1 MTLKAL
7 HNGGRDTESTKTDLE
22 PAVYFG
28 VGKLCLLPT
37 ILAKRRIRRVLLVSG
52 KCAYAASG
60 AEKCLCSFASQFEV
74 TRFSE
79 FTTNPTLAEVNMA
92 ARIINKMRSEA
103 VVAIGGGTAMD
114 IAKAAALLAAQE
126 SSVEDH
132 LNTRCPV
139 RKRDCLLI
147 LVPTTAG
154 SGSEMTSFCAIYVE
168 GTKKSLDDPLL
179 QADYVIV
186 DPNLTATLP
195 AKIAASAGLDALC
208 LAIES
213 LWSVRSTPESRGIAA
228 EALRLVV
235 KHIEKFC
242 SERSLVD
249 RLAMAR
255 AAHLAGKAINLTRTT
270 APHAVSYALTT
281 MFGIPHGHSCALTLP
296 AFLRYNAAVQSS
308 DLADPRGLGWV
319 QQRVRDIL
327 ELLDASD
334 PEAGRLRLIKLVE
347 NVGLESS
354 LSALG
359 LGPATIERILDYGFD
374 AERAGNNPRRLSTAG
389 LREVL
394 LLSF

>member
-1 MTLKAL
+1 
-7 HNGGRDTESTKTDLE
+7 
-22 PAVYFG
+22 VYFG
-28 VGKLCLLPT
+28 FGKLCLLST
-37 ILAKRRIRRVLLVSG
+37 ILTKKRIQRVLLVSG
-52 KCAYAASG
+52 KCAYAGSG
-60 AEKCLCSFASQFEV
+60 AEKCLLSFASQFEV

-79 FTTNPTLAEVNMA
+79 FASNPTLAQVEMA
-92 ARIINKMRSEA
+92 ARMIKKTRSEA
-103 VVAIGGGTAMD
+103 VVAIGGGTALD

-126 SSVEDH
+126 SSLADH
-132 LNTRCPV
+132 LDTRRPL
-139 RKRDCLLI
+139 RRRDCLLI

-154 SGSEMTSFCAIYVE
+154 SGSEMTSFAVIYVK

-195 AKIAASAGLDALC
+195 AKIAASAGLDVLC
-208 LAIES
+208 QAIES
-213 LWSVRSTPESRGIAA
+213 LWSVRSTVESRSIAA

-242 SERSLVD
+242 SERSPVD
-249 RLAMAR
+249 RFAMAR

-270 APHAVSYALTT
+270 APHAISYALTT

-296 AFLRYNAAVQSS
+296 AFLRYNAAVERS

-327 ELLDASD
+327 DLLDASD
-334 PEAGRLRLIKLVE
+334 PEAGRLRLIRLVE

-354 LSALG
+354 LSAFG
-359 LGPATIERILDYGFD
+359 LGPAAIERILDYGFD

>member
-1 MTLKAL
+1 M
-7 HNGGRDTESTKTDLE
+7 KTHRE

-28 VGKLCLLPT
+28 AGKLCLLPT
-37 ILAKRRIRRVLLVSG
+37 ILAKKRIRRVLLVSG
-52 KCAYAASG
+52 KCAYAGSG
-60 AEKCLCSFASQFEV
+60 AEKRLSSFASQFQV

-79 FTTNPTLAEVNMA
+79 FTTNPSLAEVDLT
-92 ARIINKMRSEA
+92 ARIIKKTRSEA
-103 VVAIGGGTAMD
+103 VVAIGGGTALD

-126 SSVEDH
+126 NSVADQ
-132 LNTRCPV
+132 LDTRRPL
-139 RKRDCLLI
+139 RRRECLLI

-154 SGSEMTSFCAIYVE
+154 SGSEVTSFSVIYVE

-179 QADYVIV
+179 LADYVIV
-186 DPNLTATLP
+186 DPDLTATLP

-208 LAIES
+208 QAIES
-213 LWSVRSTPESRGIAA
+213 LWSVRSTAESRRIAA
-228 EALRLVV
+228 RALRLVV

-242 SERSLVD
+242 SERSPVD
-249 RLAMAR
+249 RLGMAR

-270 APHAVSYALTT
+270 APHAISYALTT

-296 AFLRYNAAVQSS
+296 AFLRYNAAVQRS
-308 DLADPRGLGWV
+308 DLADPRGSRWV
-319 QQRVRDIL
+319 QQRIRDIL

-347 NVGLESS
+347 NVGVESS
-354 LSALG
+354 LSAFG
-359 LGPATIERILDYGFD
+359 LGPAAIERILNYGFD

-394 LLSF
+394 LLSL